1 MGSSV
6 TKAKHDERILNP
18 LAMAV
23 RLTLVDCDIAIF
35 IVSYNHHRD
44 RDQVVSLLSL
54 DGNLQ
59 EVVRK
64 RQADRDAHQARIR

>member
-35 IVSYNHHRD
+35 IVSYNQIGR
-44 RDQVVSLLSL
+44 
-54 DGNLQ
+54 
-59 EVVRK
+59 
-64 RQADRDAHQARIR
+64 AHV

>member
-44 RDQVVSLLSL
+44 RDQVVSLLTPDIAPKSP
-54 DGNLQ
+54 Q
-59 EVVRK
+59 E
-64 RQADRDAHQARIR
+64 IFWIYS